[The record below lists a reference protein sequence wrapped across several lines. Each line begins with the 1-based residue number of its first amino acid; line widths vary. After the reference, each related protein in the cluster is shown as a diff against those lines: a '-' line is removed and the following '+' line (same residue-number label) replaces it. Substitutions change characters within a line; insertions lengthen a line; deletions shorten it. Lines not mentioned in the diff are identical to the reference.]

1 MVAKSQATAAWD
13 RRNCDQVTSER
24 VGAGSIP
31 ALLRICQTV
40 DAARRWPSPA
50 SSPWMRRYPQV
61 GFSAARRSASRRSSA
76 EVDGRPGGRCGW
88 VQCPGVTMRRRA
100 SRCQRSSVSGVTSHP
115 VRLGRGSAAAI
126 APSKLRSASVSS
138 GRSIWRRS
146 TASWWR
152 NTMISRS
159 FERPERTVSRAS
171 DARNRYKIR
180 YTRIQHRPASRQ
192 VNDHGRVFGTHTPR
206 QPQRPP
212 QTAPA
217 AQLAMGK
224 HLHHRPGTHPQPAP
238 THLSRPQRPA
248 QRSRT
253 PPATNRT
260 SPALQSCTPQNAPAR
275 THAPAQRPPGPKPSI
290 PQTRRWIQ
298 AKVYEQP
305 MRDR

>member
-24 VGAGSIP
+24 VGAGSIR

-88 VQCPGVTMRRRA
+88 VQCPTMRR
-100 SRCQRSSVSGVTSHP
+100 RCQRSSVSGVTSHP
-115 VRLGRGSAAAI
+115 ARLGRASAAAI
-126 APSKLRSASVSS
+126 AASKVRSASVSS

-159 FERPERTVSRAS
+159 FERPDRTVSRAS
-171 DARNRYKIR
+171 DARNRYR
-180 YTRIQHRPASRQ
+180 
-192 VNDHGRVFGTHTPR
+192 FGTRGLSIGLHRGRSTT
-206 QPQRPP
+206 
-212 QTAPA
+212 TAEF
-217 AQLAMGK
+217 
-224 HLHHRPGTHPQPAP
+224 PAP
-238 THLSRPQRPA
+238 TGLGQQSGGRECETQSTRIDRVRPGQRLRPNIRRPQASSRTLWSSWTSGE
-248 QRSRT
+248 RSRL
-253 PPATNRT
+253 RGDDR
-260 SPALQSCTPQNAPAR
+260 SPI
-275 THAPAQRPPGPKPSI
+275 HH
-290 PQTRRWIQ
+290 
-298 AKVYEQP
+298 
-305 MRDR
+305 